1 MLYDALCN
9 ILVFSY
15 LISSTISLNF
25 VYIILVLSRRVV
37 HVSLY
42 VPGSVLSVQES
53 FKIVKKVE
61 RIRMFVCV
69 SHAHALKGKYR
80 HFVKNTHSL

>member
-9 ILVFSY
+9 ILVFSP

-42 VPGSVLSVQES
+42 VSGSVLSG
-53 FKIVKKVE
+53 KKA
-61 RIRMFVCV
+61 
-69 SHAHALKGKYR
+69 SKL
-80 HFVKNTHSL
+80 